1 MKKVFALA
9 AIMLFQMVSAQDVS
23 KNLGDFTTVR
33 AFDQI
38 DVLMVKGTEN
48 KIVIKGQGKDDVE
61 VVNKNNELKIRMKT
75 TKFLKG
81 DDVSVTLYYKG
92 NIDQVEA
99 SEGARV
105 ASQDV
110 FKATAFILNAK
121 EGAEIKLNLEVKK
134 LNSKASSG
142 GILNING
149 TAKTHDLV
157 ITSGGIFKG
166 KELVTEQT
174 TVSINAGGEADV
186 YASELVDAKTR
197 IGGDIRVYGNPQ
209 QINENTFGG
218 GNIKKA

>member
-9 AIMLFQMVSAQDVS
+9 AIMLFQLVSAQDVS
-23 KNLGDFTTVR
+23 KNLGDFTIVR

-38 DVLMVKGTEN
+38 DVLMVKASEN

-110 FKATAFILNAK
+110 FKATAFVLNAK
-121 EGAEIKLNLEVKK
+121 EGAEIKLNIEVKK

-142 GILNING
+142 GILNITG
-149 TAKTHDLV
+149 TAKTQDVV

-186 YASELVDAKTR
+186 NASELVDAKTR
-197 IGGDIRVYGNPQ
+197 MGGDIRIYGNPQ
-209 QINENTFGG
+209 QINENTFAGG
-218 GNIKKA
+218 SIKKA